1 MIEAGRHFPPGRRVR
16 RRFGTMIPASIIM
29 LTVSAWSVSSGAAEL
44 IQRQDW
50 EKVTSAVS
58 VLQIPALQRVFG
70 SFESGEDMIIV
81 IQYPGGDAGNE
92 WAIEL
97 RDWLVAFGIRLDR
110 IELQPGS
117 GVPGAIA
124 IEAEPRSNY

>member
-1 MIEAGRHFPPGRRVR
+1 MIEAGRPFPPGRRVR

-29 LTVSAWSVSSGAAEL
+29 LTVSVWSASSGAAEL

-58 VLQIPALQRVFG
+58 VLQLPALQRVFG
-70 SFESGEDMIIV
+70 SFESGADTIIV

-97 RDWLVAFGIRLDR
+97 RDWLVAFGIRHDR

-124 IEAEPRSNY
+124 IEAEPRSSY

>member
-1 MIEAGRHFPPGRRVR
+1 MIKAGLHFPPGRWVR
-16 RRFGTMIPASIIM
+16 KRFGRTIPASIIM
-29 LTVSAWSVSSGAAEL
+29 LTVSAWPASSGAAEL
-44 IQRQDW
+44 IHRHDW

-58 VLQIPALQRVFG
+58 VLQLPALQRVFG
-70 SFESGEDMIIV
+70 SFESGEDMLIV
-81 IQYPGGDAGNE
+81 IQYPGGDAGNA

-97 RDWLVAFGIRLDR
+97 RDWLVAFGIRLDK

-124 IEAEPRSNY
+124 IRAEPRSNY